1 VLPQKCGSLPSD
13 LRKADLSYSQFRRS
27 LKTFIFGQPDHGA
40 LWTFLTALCRNIP
53 AYLLT
58 KKSRCF
64 VVLIDVPL
72 SANFAKKGGAGLVI
86 FVGSGTAF
94 GGPTSRDAPTLI
106 VLWPVG
112 HWWLPLCSL
121 VIRRWSHVL
130 VEAPVR
136 PSLVARLLMA
146 LILIAAASARERE
159 RERESARESAGRL
172 AASTPALPPR
182 HGSSLLW
189 RPQRRTWQKSDQS
202 VLLLCATFRSE
213 ANHLLAS
220 PSKTTASEICHLDV
234 DHEFYDKRKRFFFF
248 FWQSY
253 ATKYTCSYETGH
265 FTESASVLLLL
276 LLLL

>member
-1 VLPQKCGSLPSD
+1 MLPQKCGSLPSD
-13 LRKADLSYSQFRRS
+13 SRKADLSYSQFRRS

-94 GGPTSRDAPTLI
+94 GGPTSRDAPTLV

-159 RERESARESAGRL
+159 RECERERRSSSGLDACTTTTARL
-172 AASTPALPPR
+172 VAALKATTSNVAEIGPKRSFIMCHFSKWSEPPSGFSIEDDSQRNLPPR
-182 HGSSLLW
+182 RWPRIL
-189 RPQRRTWQKSDQS
+189 R
-202 VLLLCATFRSE
+202 
-213 ANHLLAS
+213 
-220 PSKTTASEICHLDV
+220 
-234 DHEFYDKRKRFFFF
+234 
-248 FWQSY
+248 
-253 ATKYTCSYETGH
+253 
-265 FTESASVLLLL
+265 
-276 LLLL
+276 